1 MWSVAWKPDDYYEKL
16 AHRVISNVLAV
27 SPQWPKYELVRP
39 LIADHQSPQ
48 LTASNH
54 LHTFATLPDRES
66 TRISDS
72 GSGENVKCGIWGPGC
87 KSSVQLSLSRV
98 SSPCDNIDGEPR
110 DREIG
115 TRYRGVNEELII
127 GAVFG
132 RYITGTLD
140 TGIPHPSQYITYSQD
155 TR

>member
-1 MWSVAWKPDDYYEKL
+1 MSPISPTGNLPEQGTVAVEKIWDMGMG
-16 AHRVISNVLAV
+16 V
-27 SPQWPKYELVRP
+27 
-39 LIADHQSPQ
+39 
-48 LTASNH
+48 
-54 LHTFATLPDRES
+54 
-66 TRISDS
+66 
-72 GSGENVKCGIWGPGC
+72 WGPGC
-87 KSSVQLSLSRV
+87 KSSVQLSLSSV
-98 SSPCDNIDGEPR
+98 SSPCDNIDGEPSGA
-110 DREIG
+110 EIG

>member
-1 MWSVAWKPDDYYEKL
+1 M
-16 AHRVISNVLAV
+16 
-27 SPQWPKYELVRP
+27 
-39 LIADHQSPQ
+39 
-48 LTASNH
+48 
-54 LHTFATLPDRES
+54 
-66 TRISDS
+66 
-72 GSGENVKCGIWGPGC
+72 
-87 KSSVQLSLSRV
+87 
-98 SSPCDNIDGEPR
+98 SSPCDNIDGELSGA
-110 DREIG
+110 EIG

>member
-1 MWSVAWKPDDYYEKL
+1 MENMWDM
-16 AHRVISNVLAV
+16 
-27 SPQWPKYELVRP
+27 
-39 LIADHQSPQ
+39 
-48 LTASNH
+48 
-54 LHTFATLPDRES
+54 
-66 TRISDS
+66 
-72 GSGENVKCGIWGPGC
+72 IWGPGC

-110 DREIG
+110 DRELG
-115 TRYRGVNEELII
+115 SRYRGVNEELII

>member
-1 MWSVAWKPDDYYEKL
+1 MQKMWDMGMGARMQKL
-16 AHRVISNVLAV
+16 
-27 SPQWPKYELVRP
+27 
-39 LIADHQSPQ
+39 
-48 LTASNH
+48 
-54 LHTFATLPDRES
+54 
-66 TRISDS
+66 
-72 GSGENVKCGIWGPGC
+72 
-87 KSSVQLSLSRV
+87 VQLSLSSV
-98 SSPCDNIDGEPR
+98 SSPCDNIDGELSGAQ
-110 DREIG
+110 IG

>member
-1 MWSVAWKPDDYYEKL
+1 M
-16 AHRVISNVLAV
+16 
-27 SPQWPKYELVRP
+27 
-39 LIADHQSPQ
+39 
-48 LTASNH
+48 
-54 LHTFATLPDRES
+54 
-66 TRISDS
+66 
-72 GSGENVKCGIWGPGC
+72 WGPGC
-87 KSSVQLSLSRV
+87 KSSVQLSLSSV

-115 TRYRGVNEELII
+115 SRYSGVNEELII